1 MNKTPI
7 RVIPSRADEK
17 LDPVSRVN
25 MGKMFTV
32 EWNTKVKDIGL
43 VDKSSLVRLLAY
55 WRQIINT

>member
-7 RVIPSRADEK
+7 RVLPSRADEK

-43 VDKSSLVRLLAY
+43 VEKSSLVRLLAY